1 MKNKFTLLF
10 LASFLTIF
18 LFTEPSS
25 LFASSDVISSFQD
38 YIIIDDIEISIPR
51 VVEFSLDSNDIKGIK
66 NIAVYDN
73 SDESFIPNIYIENS
87 SILRNIPVTTE
98 VISGR
103 NLAKLSDENY
113 STYDEF
119 SLPENLNGKI
129 SVQFDFDNEITTNNL
144 EFNLDKF
151 VALPVKI
158 SIYNMGGGK
167 KEVLLSEV
175 RPTLKN
181 NFPEVKTKSL
191 LVEIEYTQPLRI
203 TELSF
208 NDLDFVTD
216 KQPKLR
222 FLAQPGK
229 SYTVY
234 LNPDKYVSAPVG
246 ESPNLSRNDGILYIK
261 GKTSINNPDY
271 IESDVDGDGVV
282 DRADNCVKI
291 SNFDQVDVDGNG
303 RGDACDDFDRD
314 GVINSVDNCPSDP
327 NSSQQDDDS
336 DGIGDSCDPDE
347 SRLTEKYPVLVWGGI
362 IFAVLIFVVLY
373 LSAFRNMRKSIE

>member
-1 MKNKFTLLF
+1 
-10 LASFLTIF
+10 
-18 LFTEPSS
+18 
-25 LFASSDVISSFQD
+25 
-38 YIIIDDIEISIPR
+38 
-51 VVEFSLDSNDIKGIK
+51 
-66 NIAVYDN
+66 
-73 SDESFIPNIYIENS
+73 
-87 SILRNIPVTTE
+87 
-98 VISGR
+98 
-103 NLAKLSDENY
+103 
-113 STYDEF
+113 
-119 SLPENLNGKI
+119 
-129 SVQFDFDNEITTNNL
+129 
-144 EFNLDKF
+144 
-151 VALPVKI
+151 
-158 SIYNMGGGK
+158 MGGGK

-314 GVINSVDNCPSDP
+314 GVINSKDNCINDTNRMQSDE
-327 NSSQQDDDS
+327 DA
-336 DGIGDSCDPDE
+336 DGIGDACDEEE
-347 SRLTEKYPVLVWGGI
+347 SRLTEKYPIIVWGGI
-362 IFAVLIFVVLY
+362 ITALLVFVGLY
-373 LSAFRNMRKSIE
+373 LTAFRKMKLEDNEDNLNQD